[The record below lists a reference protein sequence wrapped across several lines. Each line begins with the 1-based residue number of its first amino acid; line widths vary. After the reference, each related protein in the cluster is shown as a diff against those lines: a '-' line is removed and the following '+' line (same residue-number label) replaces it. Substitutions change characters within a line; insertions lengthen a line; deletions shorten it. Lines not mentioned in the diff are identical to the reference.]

1 MVRPRAY
8 IRYWLKRW
16 AHSERERSLRHLRRV
31 LGALSPVEASRQ
43 VFDCVRHSYD
53 ADIIEMTPVL
63 LWNVYEWRKKMPNRT
78 HQQVWCTL
86 RQFIRRR
93 LAHHD
98 PQVREAGWGAA
109 DNAFCYTTADRRR
122 LFLQNILHPQEE
134 VWLTIIDWAEYVAWR
149 DLISLLLRET
159 PWRSGTAWNVLFAI
173 DNVVIDRMDEA
184 QKTALLGALKTV
196 LLYVDKLCLVR
207 SVDRMALW
215 KICET
220 VGFHIQ
226 GIDAKRTLLE
236 VATRCRSEVVR
247 QECRSAVRDYFKQAH
262 HVERSEQSSA

>member
-1 MVRPRAY
+1 M
-8 IRYWLKRW
+8 RYWLKRW
-16 AHSERERSLRHLRRV
+16 AHGEMERSLRHLRQM

-53 ADIIEMTPVL
+53 PDTIQMTPL
-63 LWNVYEWRKKMPNRT
+63 LLRSIYWWHRKMPNRT
-78 HQQVWCTL
+78 HQQVWYTL

-93 LAHHD
+93 LAHYD
-98 PQVREAGWGAA
+98 PQVREAAWSAA
-109 DNAFCYTTADRRR
+109 NDAFCYTTADKRR

-149 DLISLLLRET
+149 DLVSLLLREA
-159 PWRSGTAWNVLFAI
+159 PWRNGTAWNVLFAI

-184 QKTALLGALKTV
+184 GKMALLDALKTV
-196 LLYVDKLCLVR
+196 LLYVDRLCLVR
-207 SVDRMALW
+207 TVDKMALW

-220 VGFHIQ
+220 IGFHIQ
-226 GIDAKRTLLE
+226 GNDARRALLE

-247 QECRSAVRDYFKQAH
+247 QECRSAVRGYFKQAH
-262 HVERSEQSSA
+262 HAGDADQSSA